1 MQNNTSE
8 MSAVMD
14 EIFTYKGNDNTNY
27 NIITGND
34 TSENNMM
41 ENITSDCDM
50 IYNIND
56 NDIHNQNETKN
67 IDVTDLLAM
76 IQNKYSNNAEQ
87 KHLNQ
92 LYDIGILTVNHP
104 FNYDKLIQKLTKIID
119 ERSYDPV
126 KKIREA
132 KRVSLIN
139 AFKQGIQDA
148 STDEYRNAYDG
159 LNRYRFNAECL
170 KKKGHIDSVLDHFIR
185 K

>member
-8 MSAVMD
+8 LSADID
-14 EIFTYKGNDNTNY
+14 EIFTYKGQKRKSSFCLPNLKPPQET
-27 NIITGND
+27 
-34 TSENNMM
+34 
-41 ENITSDCDM
+41 
-50 IYNIND
+50 D
-56 NDIHNQNETKN
+56 NDLTDNELTDNHVTYNNNNETKN

-139 AFKQGIQDA
+139 AFKQGVQDA
-148 STDEYRNAYDG
+148 MTDEYRNAYDG

>member
-8 MSAVMD
+8 LSADID
-14 EIFTYKGNDNTNY
+14 EIFTYKGNTV
-27 NIITGND
+27 ND
-34 TSENNMM
+34 TVVESESIADSDIKHNIRDTNI
-41 ENITSDCDM
+41 ENA
-50 IYNIND
+50 
-56 NDIHNQNETKN
+56 
-67 IDVTDLLAM
+67 DVTDLLAM

-92 LYDIGILTVNHP
+92 LYDIGILTVNHS

-126 KKIREA
+126 KKIRDS
-132 KRVSLIN
+132 KRISLIN
-139 AFKQGIQDA
+139 AYKQGVNDA
-148 STDEYRNAYDG
+148 MTDEYRNAYDG

-170 KKKGHIDSVLDHFIR
+170 KKRGHIDSVLDHFIR

>member
-8 MSAVMD
+8 LSADID
-14 EIFTYKGNDNTNY
+14 EIFTYKGNNINNTEPVTESVTESVAESV
-27 NIITGND
+27 IE
-34 TSENNMM
+34 S
-41 ENITSDCDM
+41 NITHNTKGA
-50 IYNIND
+50 NIENV
-56 NDIHNQNETKN
+56 
-67 IDVTDLLAM
+67 DVTDLLAM

-126 KKIREA
+126 KKIRES
-132 KRVSLIN
+132 KRLSLIN
-139 AFKQGIQDA
+139 AFKQGVQDA
-148 STDEYRNAYDG
+148 MTDEYRNAYDG

-185 K
+185 NNKNK